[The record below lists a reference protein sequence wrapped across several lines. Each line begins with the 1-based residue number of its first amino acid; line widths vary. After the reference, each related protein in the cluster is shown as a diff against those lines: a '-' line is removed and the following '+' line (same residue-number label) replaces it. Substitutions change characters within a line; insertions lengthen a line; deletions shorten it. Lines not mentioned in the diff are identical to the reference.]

1 MNEHHSRRNFL
12 KNSSLAVGA
21 GLLSNNILSHNL
33 LAKSKN
39 MEDVIVGHNSYKYR
53 VKAGWGVLDAGKNP
67 VNDCHEMVEDAKGRL
82 IMCTNETKN
91 NILIYDKSGKLLDA
105 WGTTYPGAHGLT
117 ISNEGG
123 EQFLFICDN
132 NRHQV
137 IKTDLK
143 GREMMKLEY
152 PKETGVYDAP
162 NQFVPT
168 ETAINPANGDI
179 YVADGYGSNYITQYD
194 AKGKYIRH
202 FGGKTADGAYAD
214 DKFNCCHGILV
225 DTRDKK
231 NPTLLITDRMNQCLK
246 RFTLD
251 GKFLAV
257 YRYPGTFICRPV
269 LRGDNVFAAA
279 FRSGDS
285 SWNFSGYIQVIDK
298 DMKAISTPGGSE
310 PIYKNGILQTQHK
323 DDPNA
328 VFMHPHDVYVDSDE
342 NIYIPQWASKR
353 TYPVKLER
361 V

>member
-1 MNEHHSRRNFL
+1 MNVDNSRRNFL
-12 KNSSLAVGA
+12 KAGGLAVGA
-21 GLLSNNILSHNL
+21 GFLSPNL
-33 LAKSKN
+33 LAKNQK
-39 MEDVIVGHNSYKYR
+39 MEDVVIGHNTHKYR
-53 VKAGWGVLDAGKNP
+53 VKTGWGVLDAGKNP

-91 NILIYDKSGKLLDA
+91 NIIIYDKSGKLLET
-105 WGTTYPGAHGLT
+105 WGTTYTGAHGLT
-117 ISNEGG
+117 ISNEGA

-132 NRHQV
+132 ARHQV

-143 GREMMKLEY
+143 GREIMKLEY

-179 YVADGYGSNYITQYD
+179 YVADGYGANYITQYD
-194 AKGKYIRH
+194 TKGKYIRH
-202 FGGKTADGAYAD
+202 FGGKTADGAYANE
-214 DKFNCCHGILV
+214 KFNTCHGVLV

-257 YRYPGTFICRPV
+257 YCYPGTFICRPV
-269 LRGDNVFAAA
+269 LHGDNIFAAA
-279 FRSGDS
+279 YRSGEA
-285 SWNFSGYIQVIDK
+285 SWLNSGYIQVLDK
-298 DMKAISTPGGSE
+298 DMKAVSTPGGSE
-310 PIYKNGILQTQHK
+310 PIYKDGKLVRQYK
-323 DDPNA
+323 DDPNN
-328 VFMHPHDVYVDSDE
+328 VFMHPHDVYVDSDD
-342 NIYIPQWASKR
+342 NVYVPQWNSKK

-361 V
+361 VS